1 MVVLAIG
8 KNVIIINFKTGKP
21 DILKVV
27 FPIVH
32 GGSDLARKKKHASL
46 SNCMEEINF
55 WVKQILNCVRPA
67 AMTFPKIWSSWILC

>member
-1 MVVLAIG
+1 M
-8 KNVIIINFKTGKP
+8 IIINFKTGKP

-32 GGSDLARKKKHASL
+32 GGSDLARKKKNASL

-55 WVKQILNCVRPA
+55 ELNK
-67 AMTFPKIWSSWILC
+67 F